1 MSEIRARLEAAV
13 GSDFVIERELGGGGM
28 SRVFLADET
37 RFGRKVVIK
46 VLTREMAAELSAERF
61 EREISLAARLQ
72 DPHIVPVLN
81 AGVAGGLP
89 YYTMPF
95 VDGESLRARMSAL
108 GIQERLP
115 TGDAVMILR
124 DVAAALE
131 YAHSRGVAHRDIK
144 PDNVLLAS
152 RTAVVTDFGI
162 AKAISAAT
170 ATVDGSGGTLTQVG
184 MTLGTPAYMAPEQ
197 VAGDHVD
204 QRVDIY
210 AWGVMAYELL
220 AGSHPFAH
228 RSGGAQLMAAQVSET
243 PRPLPHARGAV
254 HAALTALVMRCLS
267 KDPAGRPQNG
277 GELIRSFDAAVS
289 NWHGSH
295 TDGLARPGV
304 RSGRR
309 MAVYAIGAL
318 ALVALATLAA
328 TWGRVTS
335 RWHLPGTSTASVAA
349 NSAAAGTVAVL
360 PFSNT
365 GGNAQDEYFSD
376 GMTDELARAL
386 SRLPAIRVV
395 ARSSAY
401 AFRGKGMSG
410 QAIGKALNVARVI
423 EGTVRRDGDRLRV
436 TAELTSTADGLV
448 IWSDTYESRA
458 GDVFAVQ
465 DKFTK
470 SIVAALEPA
479 LSGKTASNMASAS
492 RGTTSPEAYDLYLK
506 GRYFWNK
513 RTADALKRGANYFE
527 QAIRRD
533 PNYALAYSGLA
544 DSYAV
549 LAAFGFMEPR
559 VAYVNARTAALH
571 ALALDST
578 LAEAHASLG
587 FIDLYYEI
595 NPTAAQREFA
605 AAIAL
610 DPRYAT
616 ARLFNGWYEL
626 VVNGPDAGL
635 REVQIAQRLEPLS
648 LIINT
653 RVATMMLYGRH
664 YDAAEHQLRKTLEID
679 STFGITEDQ
688 LARVLVARGEYPAA
702 IASARR
708 AVTHG
713 YVHARGILGYA
724 LAVGGKRAEAVQVL
738 GALLDE
744 ARKEYV
750 APYDIGLV
758 YTGLGDRDQAV
769 YWLAKSFEARDPE
782 ILHLRMD
789 PLLDSLHGDP
799 RFQAI
804 VSGQVSRRARA
815 LRKT

>member
-13 GSDFVIERELGGGGM
+13 GHQFVIERELGGGGM

-46 VLTREMAAELSAERF
+46 VLTRELAAELSAERF

-72 DPHIVPVLN
+72 DPHIVPVLS
-81 AGVAGGLP
+81 AGVAGDLP

-95 VDGESLRARMSAL
+95 VDGESLRARTAAL
-108 GIQERLP
+108 GFQERIP

-144 PDNVLLAS
+144 PENVLLAG

-170 ATVDGSGGTLTQVG
+170 ATAGSAGGALTQVG
-184 MTLGTPAYMAPEQ
+184 VTLGTPAYMAPEQ
-197 VAGDHVD
+197 VAGDEVD
-204 QRVDIY
+204 QRADIY

-228 RSGGAQLMAAQVSET
+228 RSGAAQLMAAQVSET
-243 PRPLPHARGAV
+243 PRPMPRERGAV
-254 HAALTALVMRCLS
+254 PAALNALVMRCLG

-277 GELIRSFDAAVS
+277 GELIRSFDAATS

-295 TDGLARPGV
+295 AVHSSRPPV
-304 RSGRR
+304 RSPRR
-309 MAVYAIGAL
+309 VAVYALGAVALLAL
-318 ALVALATLAA
+318 AALGA
-328 TWGRVTS
+328 TWGRATS
-335 RWHLPGTSTASVAA
+335 RWHLPGFSTARIVA
-349 NSAAAGTVAVL
+349 NPAAVGTVAVL
-360 PFSNT
+360 PFRNA
-365 GGNAQDEYFSD
+365 GGNARDDYFSD
-376 GMTDELARAL
+376 GMTAELARAL
-386 SRLPAIRVV
+386 SRLPAIRVA

-410 QAIGKALNVARVI
+410 QAIGKALNVATVV

-436 TAELTSTADGLV
+436 TAELTSTTDGLV

-492 RGTTSPEAYDLYLK
+492 RGTSSPEAYDLYLK

-513 RTADALKRGANYFE
+513 RTADALQRGASYFE
-527 QAIRRD
+527 QAIGRD

-544 DSYAV
+544 DSYGV

-559 VAYVNARTAALH
+559 VAYAHAKVAALH

-587 FIDLYYEI
+587 FIHLYSELD
-595 NPTAAQREFA
+595 PPAAQREFTT
-605 AAIAL
+605 AIAL
-610 DPRYAT
+610 DPQYAT

-626 VVNGPDAGL
+626 DVNGPDAGL

-653 RVATMMLYGRH
+653 RVATMMMYGRH
-664 YDAAEHQLRKTLEID
+664 YDEAEHQLHKTLEMD
-679 STFGITEDQ
+679 STFGIAEDQ

-702 IASARR
+702 IANARR
-708 AVTHG
+708 AVIHG
-713 YVHARGILGYA
+713 YVHARGILGYS
-724 LAVGGKRAEAVQVL
+724 LAVGDKRAEAGQVL
-738 GALLDE
+738 RGLLDQ

-750 APYDIGLV
+750 SPYDIALV
-758 YTGLGDRDQAV
+758 YTGLGNRDQAL
-769 YWLAKSFEARDPE
+769 YWLGKSFEVRDQE
-782 ILHLRMD
+782 ILHLPMD

-804 VSGQVSRRARA
+804 VLRR
-815 LRKT
+815 

>member
-13 GSDFVIERELGGGGM
+13 GSHFVVERELGGGGM

-46 VLTREMAAELSAERF
+46 VLTRELAAELSAERF

-72 DPHIVPVLN
+72 DPHIVPVLS
-81 AGVAGGLP
+81 AGVAGELP

-95 VDGESLRARMSAL
+95 VDGESLRARTAAL
-108 GIQERLP
+108 GFQERLP

-144 PDNVLLAS
+144 PENVLLAG

-170 ATVDGSGGTLTQVG
+170 ATVDSSGGTLTQVG

-243 PRPLPHARGAV
+243 PRPLPHERGV
-254 HAALTALVMRCLS
+254 VPAALNSLVMRCLA
-267 KDPAGRPQNG
+267 KDPDGRPQNG
-277 GELIRSFDAAVS
+277 CELIRAFDAATS

-295 TDGLARPGV
+295 TGRLPRPAV

-309 MAVYAIGAL
+309 MAVYVLGVVAL
-318 ALVALATLAA
+318 LALATLAA
-328 TWGRVTS
+328 TLGRVTP
-335 RWHLPGTSTASVAA
+335 RWHLPGMSTARTASIAA
-349 NSAAAGTVAVL
+349 NPAAVGTVAVL
-360 PFSNT
+360 PFTNT

-386 SRLPAIRVV
+386 SRLPSIRVV

-410 QAIGKALNVARVI
+410 QAIGKALNVATVV

-436 TAELTSTADGLV
+436 TAELTSTTDGLV

-492 RGTTSPEAYDLYLK
+492 RGTNSPEAYDLYLK

-513 RTADALKRGANYFE
+513 RTADALKRGASYFE
-527 QAIRRD
+527 QAIGRD

-559 VAYVNARTAALH
+559 VAYVHARTAALH

-578 LAEAHASLG
+578 LAEAHSSLG
-587 FIDLYYEI
+587 FIHLYYEL
-595 NPTAAQREFA
+595 NPPAAQREFA

-610 DPRYAT
+610 DPQYAT

-653 RVATMMLYGRH
+653 RVATMMMYGRH
-664 YDAAEHQLRKTLEID
+664 YDAAEHQLRKTLEMD

-738 GALLDE
+738 GALLDQS
-744 ARKEYV
+744 RKEYV

-769 YWLAKSFEARDPE
+769 YWLGKSFESRDPE
-782 ILHLRMD
+782 ILHLPMD

-799 RFQAI
+799 RFQA
-804 VSGQVSRRARA
+804 VVSRR
-815 LRKT
+815 K